1 MNALLRALSDSDR
14 RNIATKLEYVT
25 LESGQVLFEPGRADF
40 AYFLTSGAAAKLVEM
55 ANGLKAGAAL
65 IGNEGVVPLCCFFS
79 TLEATPY
86 RVETQNAGEGFR
98 MTAEDFA
105 AESLP
110 GRPLHAVMVRYQ
122 AVFAAQVLLATACNR
137 LHQIQEQY
145 SRWVLMTHDRMGSDE
160 FTLTQDAIARILGVR
175 RVSITAA
182 ARQLRKQGLIDYRRG
197 TLKIL
202 DRAGL
207 EKASCECYARANAVY
222 QAILPVAPQVMQT
235 SCRIA

>member
-1 MNALLRALSDSDR
+1 
-14 RNIATKLEYVT
+14 
-25 LESGQVLFEPGRADF
+25 
-40 AYFLTSGAAAKLVEM
+40 
-55 ANGLKAGAAL
+55 
-65 IGNEGVVPLCCFFS
+65 
-79 TLEATPY
+79 
-86 RVETQNAGEGFR
+86 
-98 MTAEDFA
+98 
-105 AESLP
+105 
-110 GRPLHAVMVRYQ
+110 
-122 AVFAAQVLLATACNR
+122 VLLATACNR

-145 SRWVLMTHDRMGSDE
+145 CRWVLMTRDRTGSDE

-202 DRAGL
+202 DRSGL